1 MDINNFNDYL
11 IYKDGRVY
19 SKKNN
24 IFMKNRKNDKGY
36 LVISLYNKSI
46 RKHFSIHRLIAE
58 NYINNPDKYLFVDH
72 IDRNPLNNNIEN
84 LRWCNRELNNQ
95 NRRINKNNKLGHKS
109 ISLNK
114 NSFKFSKSYNHK
126 NYSKSFIS
134 LTDALCY
141 KYIFLLKIKS
151 NII

>member
-11 IYKDGRVY
+11 IYQDGRVY
-19 SKKNN
+19 SKKTN
-24 IFMKNRKNDKGY
+24 IFMKSWIDTKGY
-36 LVISLYNKSI
+36 LVINLSQYNIK
-46 RKHFSIHRLIAE
+46 KKFLIHRLIAE
-58 NYINNPDKYLFVDH
+58 HYLNNPDKYPFVDH

-95 NRRINKNNKLGHKS
+95 NTRIQKNNKLGHKN
-109 ISLNK
+109 ICIQK
-114 NSFKFSKSYNHK
+114 KYIKFSKSYNHK
-126 NYSKSFIS
+126 NYRKLFKS